1 MPDKSAQ
8 HETRTWFEEPLRAH
22 DGDGADGSA
31 AERANGSEK
40 ASPVTDDPSAG
51 WEPNGNGETRPLVRP
66 KPEPESTPEPESASE
81 SPSEAMSE
89 AEPDA
94 VTEPEV
100 APPPGLTTEPDA
112 ETQPEPAAE
121 PLPEP
126 VAESVPEPVAESVP
140 EPVAESRWPA
150 AVTDN
155 PEPPE
160 PPESSAAPE
169 PPVTPEP
176 PGGAESAERPA
187 AREAAGSKVEAGSE
201 ATMPAQ
207 PVFARGVP
215 EGRDTLQPPGSQDDP
230 APTVVIPVV
239 PDRSEPR
246 HRHRH
251 HPQHAAAQQPR
262 FARPVPENSADSTP
276 TTEIP
281 RIRATGAASSWPT
294 AERTQPRLP
303 RPEAQ
308 PVAGPPDPPHHN
320 GGARHSGSGGGAA
333 SPWRL
338 GGIVAAVVLGLLALG
353 YGIDVATSR
362 GEVPRGV
369 AVAGVDVGGLQR
381 TAAEQRLREQIEPR
395 LTRPITVRAGDVDA
409 PLIPDQA
416 GLTLDWP
423 GTLDQAGTQPLNPW
437 TRFVSLFTTREVGV
451 VTNGDRNALT
461 AALEGL
467 RPQIDRE
474 SVEGTIRFEGARP
487 IPVDPVAGQ
496 HLDLPGATETLLAEW
511 ARGGVV
517 QVPVATVPVQT
528 TPEGIRAALTS
539 FVEPAVAGPITMTGE
554 GGEAV
559 LEPEVTGSA
568 LRFAPDGKG
577 GLTVTVDNPAVINA
591 LAPQLAPTER
601 PGKDAGIVIEGGRPV
616 VQPSAE
622 GRSVD
627 WEKSLQP
634 LPDVLRAVASSRKMP
649 AVYVTKP
656 PKLTTEQAQGLGV
669 TTQIST
675 FTTGGFAEDSG
686 KNIRRAAEQV
696 NGALVLPGET
706 FSLNGYTGPR
716 NAASGY
722 SDAGIIEDGH
732 PARGI
737 GGGVS
742 QFATTLYNAS
752 YFAGMVDV
760 EHKEHSYY
768 ISRYPAAREATV
780 YEGAID
786 VKFRNDSPTGILI
799 QTAWSP
805 TSVTVTFWGTKH
817 VNVES
822 IPGPRT
828 DPTDQETIHLNIP
841 HCVNTKGA
849 KGFTTTDTRVIRDAA
864 SGAEISRKTRT
875 VRYKPSPRVICE
887 AG

>member
-22 DGDGADGSA
+22 DTDRADGSGA
-31 AERANGSEK
+31 GR
-40 ASPVTDDPSAG
+40 TDAG
-51 WEPNGNGETRPLVRP
+51 
-66 KPEPESTPEPESASE
+66 
-81 SPSEAMSE
+81 
-89 AEPDA
+89 PDA
-94 VTEPEV
+94 ITEPEV
-100 APPPGLTTEPDA
+100 EPLPRLTTEPA
-112 ETQPEPAAE
+112 AQSPVAAQPRVA
-121 PLPEP
+121 
-126 VAESVPEPVAESVP
+126 AESVE
-140 EPVAESRWPA
+140 W
-150 AVTDN
+150 
-155 PEPPE
+155 
-160 PPESSAAPE
+160 
-169 PPVTPEP
+169 
-176 PGGAESAERPA
+176 PA
-187 AREAAGSKVEAGSE
+187 AREAAGSKVEAE
-201 ATMPAQ
+201 AEITVPVR
-207 PVFARGVP
+207 PVFAPGAP
-215 EGRDTLQPPGSQDDP
+215 ERRDTPPP
-230 APTVVIPVV
+230 
-239 PDRSEPR
+239 PD
-246 HRHRH
+246 HRR
-251 HPQHAAAQQPR
+251 QHAAAQQPR
-262 FARPVPENSADSTP
+262 FSSVRLAADGSTA

-281 RIRATGAASSWPT
+281 RIGATSAPSSWLT
-294 AERTQPRLP
+294 ADRTQRLP
-303 RPEAQ
+303 RPPAQ
-308 PVAGPPDPPHHN
+308 PVAGPPDPPQHG
-320 GGARHSGSGGGAA
+320 GGARHSGSDGGAA
-333 SPWRL
+333 SSFRL
-338 GGIVAAVVLGLLALG
+338 GGIVVAVVLGLLALG

-369 AVAGVDVGGLQR
+369 AVAGVDVGSLQR

-395 LTRPITVRAGDVDA
+395 LIRPIAVRAGDVDA
-409 PLIPDQA
+409 TLVPDQA

-423 GTLDQAGTQPLNPW
+423 RTLDQAGTQPLNPW

-451 VTNGDRNALT
+451 VTNGDRKALT

-467 RPQIDRE
+467 RPRIDRE
-474 SVEGTIRFEGARP
+474 PAEGTIRFEGARP

-496 HLDLPGATETLLAEW
+496 HLDVAGAAETLLVEW

-517 QVPVATVPVQT
+517 QIPVATVPVST
-528 TPEGIRAALTS
+528 TPEGIRATLTS

-559 LEPEVTGSA
+559 LEPEDTASA

-577 GLTVTVDNPAVINA
+577 GLTVTVDNPVVINA
-591 LAPQLAPTER
+591 LSPQLAPTQR

-622 GRSVD
+622 GRSID

-634 LPDVLRAVASSRKMP
+634 LPDVLRAVASSRKMA
-649 AVYVTKP
+649 AVYVTQP

-669 TTQIST
+669 TTRIST

-722 SDAGIIEDGH
+722 TEAGIIEDGH

-817 VNVES
+817 VDVES

-828 DPTDQETIHLNIP
+828 NPTDPETIHLNTP
-841 HCVNTKGA
+841 HCVNTRGA
-849 KGFTTTDTRVIRDAA
+849 KGFTTTDTRVIRDAS
-864 SGAEISRKTRT
+864 SGAELSRKTRT
-875 VRYKPSPRVICE
+875 VHYEPSPRVICE
-887 AG
+887 